1 MIISDSPSQ
10 KALERMMTQVK
21 GFPPRGSGVMVL
33 RRFEYTA
40 EMCDCRLCLY
50 YNRKKKCT
58 VSQCPCIEERIVA
71 GAAGRSEVMTE
82 TMKDIHN
89 AAFRKRLIQFIR
101 ESEELHMNFRNEK
114 HRLAF
119 DEAIRKLNK
128 LDISVRYQNMLVN
141 HILPKLGNRRI
152 SSIGTD
158 DIKSFVQDQL
168 QNGRLDGKG
177 GLSSVMSKYTG
188 SLLSTYP

>member
-1 MIISDSPSQ
+1 MIFSDSPSQ

-89 AAFRKRLIQFIR
+89 AAFRKRLLIIF
-101 ESEELHMNFRNEK
+101 LCN
-114 HRLAF
+114 
-119 DEAIRKLNK
+119 
-128 LDISVRYQNMLVN
+128 
-141 HILPKLGNRRI
+141 
-152 SSIGTD
+152 
-158 DIKSFVQDQL
+158 
-168 QNGRLDGKG
+168 
-177 GLSSVMSKYTG
+177 
-188 SLLSTYP
+188 